1 MQLASIPDLMLALPE
16 IVLAVASLALLMLG
30 VFLRGSNIAR
40 TISYACIILL
50 IVTIPVMLISTNEPG
65 STFGGVFICLLY
77 TSPSPRDR
85 TRSRMPS
92 SA

>member
-1 MQLASIPDLMLALPE
+1 MQLASIPDLMPALPE

-50 IVTIPVMLISTNEPG
+50 IVTLMGIGKTIKALSKTTIYHSN
-65 STFGGVFICLLY
+65 LNL
-77 TSPSPRDR
+77 
-85 TRSRMPS
+85 
-92 SA
+92 